1 MTKTLSVLFI
11 LIWTALSLAGQT
23 FNNRYYF
30 EGYSFGVGF
39 AVEQWS
45 DSYYIFSTIG
55 DTLYKT
61 GVHALDQEGNVIQD
75 NSVFFD
81 NTGLFAGYSN
91 TSDFNSNLIVSAGS
105 LALGSGRSNGIV
117 IKWNNQCDT
126 IASVQILPND
136 SDSLILL
143 YQAKL
148 LPDGICAIG
157 SVGDNVSTERV
168 LLVKLD
174 FDLNEIWRK
183 EYGTSSIPHT
193 GFSIV
198 PTSDGGFLLGGVRKI
213 GESWDHCVI
222 KTDDE
227 GNQQYL
233 KYHGNDYYSHYAHVE
248 NTSDGKYIF
257 GGMRQ
262 TGENDFQSMI
272 CKLDNDLDTLWCKT
286 YNDPGPDCFVNS
298 IKLLPDGNFIACGVD
313 RSNFTMYGYI
323 LKIDPDGNT
332 IWYRKYTQTEDNW
345 CFFYDV
351 IQTSDGGYFLT
362 GSLSP
367 DSDLGL
373 NQDIWGLKLDDMG
386 CLVPGCDTLI
396 SVGEQSLS
404 AGFSVY
410 PNPTSQ
416 FINIYLPQ
424 GSLSKE
430 ISFELLDISGKVVKS
445 FTPKM
450 EDATFMMDIE
460 ELASGIYFLRENV
473 EGDVVHTEKI
483 VKQ

>member
-1 MTKTLSVLFI
+1 MTKTLTAVLFI
-11 LIWTALSLAGQT
+11 LIWSAQPMAGQT

-30 EGYSFGVGF
+30 EGYSFGVGYS
-39 AVEQWS
+39 VEEI
-45 DSYYIFSTIG
+45 DNEYYIFSTIG
-55 DTLYKT
+55 DSLYKIAFHKLSLNGSESLKGRIFIDST
-61 GVHALDQEGNVIQD
+61 ALFI
-75 NSVFFD
+75 
-81 NTGLFAGYSN
+81 GYSN
-91 TSDFNSNLIVSAGS
+91 TTDNYEDGFVSAGS
-105 LALGSGRSNGIV
+105 INHGNNIDNGLMTLWNENGDTLMTRV
-117 IKWNNQCDT
+117 IQPVEDNLR
-126 IASVQILPND
+126 II
-136 SDSLILL
+136 L
-143 YQAKL
+143 YQAKAIT
-148 LPDGICAIG
+148 DGFVAIG
-157 SVGDNVSTERV
+157 AIGDNETFEKVILIKT
-168 LLVKLD
+168 D
-174 FDLNEIWRK
+174 FELNEIWRK
-183 EYGTSSIPHT
+183 EYGNNSVPLNGYSV
-193 GFSIV
+193 V
-198 PTSDGGFLLGGVRKI
+198 PTPDGGFLLGGVRKI

-233 KYHGNDYYSHYAHVE
+233 KYHGNENKAYIAHVE
-248 NTSDGKYIF
+248 NAEDGNFYF
-257 GGMRQ
+257 GGRMQ
-262 TGENDFQSMI
+262 LGDNDNYSQI
-272 CKLDNDLDTLWCKT
+272 CKLDQELDTIWCKV
-286 YNDPGPDCFVNS
+286 YGNHGPDCRVNS
-298 IKLLPDGNFIACGVD
+298 IKLLPDGNLIVCGVD

-323 LKIDPDGNT
+323 LKIDPNGNQ
-332 IWYRKYTQTEDNW
+332 IWYRKYTQTEGNW

-362 GSLSP
+362 GSLFP
-367 DSDLGL
+367 EIDIT
-373 NQDIWGLKLDDMG
+373 QDIWGLKLDDMG

-404 AGFSVY
+404 ASFSVY

-460 ELASGIYFLRENV
+460 ELAAGIYFLIEYV
-473 EGDVVHTEKI
+473 EGDVVHSEKI